1 MADRTAP
8 RERLVAKL
16 SSLTDAEV
24 AELLDYVTIMES
36 LRTQAD
42 SPRQFEEELIALLT
56 EPEDVARA
64 RVGVDADRPRR
75 RSAFVSTNQ
84 TSYVS

>member
-56 EPEDVARA
+56 EHDR
-64 RVGVDADRPRR
+64 RYHVDASPTSFSAWWGGTC
-75 RSAFVSTNQ
+75 RSRSP
-84 TSYVS
+84 